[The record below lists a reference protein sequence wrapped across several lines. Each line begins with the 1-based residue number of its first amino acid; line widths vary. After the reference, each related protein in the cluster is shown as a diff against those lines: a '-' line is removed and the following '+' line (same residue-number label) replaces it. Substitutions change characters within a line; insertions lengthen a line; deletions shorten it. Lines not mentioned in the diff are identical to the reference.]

1 MPVIPE
7 LLTRGGGFPNAA
19 ELERR
24 LLAGEALLAESA
36 NHLMQVV
43 DVLESYGVVLDAY
56 SRNLIYQAEEQFL
69 NPFPI
74 FKFLDGD
81 LSPAKIWR
89 HLIHDRINF
98 EYAEYCMR
106 TMLWHGTGGLDAYLD
121 GEAFRASCAAII
133 QAKTRRDP
141 LLACLNPLFPDFLP
155 ELIRSAATTHALGQ
169 FWRVMS
175 DLFLAL
181 AAAERDGAVRSIDA
195 VVDFIQAGLV
205 AAAAQPITYRVSI
218 GGQPFWVLPP
228 EAGLTFLMDV
238 AVPYVEAV
246 FLRGTPFLGT
256 VSFNAQAGQIP
267 VEQSAFAYGALY
279 ADPLPTMGAGIPPSL
294 LMQDMYRHLPSRLH
308 SWYDRQ
314 GRGEGDVRVKICMS
328 FQKAMFCV
336 TNAAIRGTF
345 PHPLA
350 TEVAGEQAAN
360 RAHAAAWCSRLCR
373 ARTDCLD
380 ALEEALE
387 TAPREAREEAAEE
400 ATEEAAQRAPGDPPF
415 AATGRA

>member
-7 LLTRGGGFPNAA
+7 QLTRSGGIPAASVLEHRLLT
-19 ELERR
+19 
-24 LLAGEALLAESA
+24 GETLLAESA

-43 DVLESYGVVLDAY
+43 DVLESYGLVLDAY
-56 SRNLIYQAEEQFL
+56 SRNLIYQAETQFL

-81 LSPAKIWR
+81 HRPAKIWQ

-106 TMLWHGTGGLDAYLD
+106 AMLWHGTGGLDAYLD
-121 GEAFRASCAAII
+121 SEAFQELCRGII
-133 QAKTRRDP
+133 RRKTRRDP
-141 LLACLNPLFPDFLP
+141 LLALLHPLFPDFLP
-155 ELIRSAATTHALGQ
+155 ELIRTAATTHALGQ

-175 DLFLAL
+175 DLFVAL
-181 AAAERDGAVRSIDA
+181 AEAEREGAVACIED
-195 VVDFIQAGLV
+195 VVQFIQDGLV
-205 AAAAQPITYRVSI
+205 AAAANPITYGVTI
-218 GGQPFWVLPP
+218 GAEHLWVLPP
-228 EAGLTFLMDV
+228 EAQLTFLVDV

-256 VSFNAQAGQIP
+256 VSFNAQAQQIP
-267 VEQSAFAYGALY
+267 GDQGDFAYGALY

-294 LMQDMYRHLPSRLH
+294 LMQDMYRHLPERLH
-308 SWYDRQ
+308 AWYRSE

-328 FQKAMFCV
+328 FQKSMFCV

-345 PHPLA
+345 PHPLH
-350 TEVAGEQAAN
+350 TEVASERAAN
-360 RAHAAAWCSRLCR
+360 QAYAAAWAGRLSQ

-380 ALEEALE
+380 ALDDD
-387 TAPREAREEAAEE
+387 P
-400 ATEEAAQRAPGDPPF
+400 APGQG
-415 AATGRA
+415 AVAGQA